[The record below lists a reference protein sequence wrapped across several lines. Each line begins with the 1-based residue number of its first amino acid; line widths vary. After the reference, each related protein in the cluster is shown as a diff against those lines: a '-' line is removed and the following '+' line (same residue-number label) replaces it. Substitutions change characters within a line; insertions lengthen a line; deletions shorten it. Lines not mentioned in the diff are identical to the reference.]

1 MIRRWTIAVWMLCA
15 VCIYPS
21 SRAEAR
27 PDASTQTRVEAMA
40 DRAGEQMTAKER
52 AAFEQLRQI
61 AGPSGRA
68 AIDLTDPV
76 QRLAYFGLLRMHG
89 ITRANRPALFAQFDR
104 AIETQSR
111 ERASGSPVRVSDCRL
126 PTQDA
131 NAPAA
136 QMGDFRDILDID
148 ATPDF
153 KTVSARALD
162 SVVDPAT
169 YVLDMIDVY
178 DEKWEKVLSSATD
191 EGFTKA
197 TGGCTDGACLD
208 PHLQI
213 FQTEKKAGNNSSG
226 GPVNVFGTFS
236 YRSAAHTYSPCLV
249 MLGGPVHGIPKSM
262 DLKDPSVQYGKD
274 PNRPIIICINRK
286 NKTAQYPNECDYG
299 PMMLGVHN
307 NDAHVQ
313 VYVVGNVVYN
323 DPLASFDASDAPQPN
338 IYGELTVIPPAT
350 GGACPVIPLEGKALL
365 SHFSVSTDRKTLTFN
380 WPPPSKSANG
390 KGDPADLG
398 NICWQQ
404 VANNSLWDFLLK
416 IHVKT
421 LDRAGAPTYAVY
433 AAFLSQLPASTL
445 AELKVPQLVFQ
456 LGCLKRGTQV
466 TMADGTRRAIEQ
478 VRIGDRVA
486 GPRGP
491 LKVQGVTTGTDT
503 RFVRIATAQAG
514 EAPLYVTETHPI
526 AVDGGRTMQG
536 SGPRLVEAEDLLT
549 TRAANPA
556 EALHV
561 LWTPGASAPRPQRFA
576 VEHVAGA
583 AFPVYNLTLERPDG
597 EPIARPEEAL
607 FYANG
612 IVVGD
617 NREQGA
623 LEQRKREA
631 ATRLPE
637 YRLGGLERVDFVNWR
652 AGEHRPSATPGTG
665 KVAQ

>member
-1 MIRRWTIAVWMLCA
+1 MLFALCMHQPA
-15 VCIYPS
+15 
-21 SRAEAR
+21 RAEVRA
-27 PDASTQTRVEAMA
+27 DAGAQTQVEARA
-40 DRAGEQMTAKER
+40 DHASAQMTAQER
-52 AAFEQLRQI
+52 AAFEQLRKI
-61 AGPSGRA
+61 AGKAGRGP
-68 AIDLTDPV
+68 IDLTDPV
-76 QRLAYFGLLRMHG
+76 QRLAYFSLLRMHG
-89 ITRANRPALFAQFDR
+89 ITRANRPALFAEFDR
-104 AIETQSR
+104 EIESQSR
-111 ERASGSPVRVSDCRL
+111 ERESGSPVRVSDCRL
-126 PTQDA
+126 PTQGA

-136 QMGDFRDILDID
+136 QIGDFRDILDID

-162 SVVDPAT
+162 TVVDPAT

-197 TGGCTDGACLD
+197 TGGCTDGTCLD

-213 FQTEKKAGNNSSG
+213 FQTDKKLGNNSSG
-226 GPVNVFGTFS
+226 GPINVFGTFS
-236 YRSAAHTYSPCLV
+236 YRSATHTYSPCLV

-274 PNRPIIICINRK
+274 PNRPIIVCINRA
-286 NKTAQYPNECDYG
+286 NKTVEYPNDCDYG
-299 PMMLGVHN
+299 PMMPGVHN
-307 NDAHVQ
+307 DDAHVQ

-323 DPLASFDASDAPQPN
+323 DPLAPFNASDAPQPN

-350 GGACPVIPLEGKALL
+350 GGACPVIPIEGKTLL
-365 SHFSVSTDRKTLTFN
+365 SHFSVSTDRRTLNFN

-390 KGDPADLG
+390 RGDPADLG
-398 NICWQQ
+398 KICWQQ

-416 IHVKT
+416 IHVRT
-421 LDRAGAPTYAVY
+421 LDQAGAPTYEVY
-433 AAFLSQLPASTL
+433 AAFLSRLPAST
-445 AELKVPQLVFQ
+445 AMELKVPQLVFQ
-456 LGCLKRGTQV
+456 LGCLKGGTQV
-466 TMADGTRRAIEQ
+466 TMADGTRKAIEQ
-478 VRIGDRVA
+478 VRMGERVA

-503 RFVRIATAQAG
+503 RFVRIATPQAG

-526 AVDGGRTMQG
+526 AVDGGRSVQG
-536 SGPRLVEAEDLLT
+536 SRPRLVEAEDLLR
-549 TRAANPA
+549 TRTANPA

-583 AFPVYNLTLERPDG
+583 AYPVYNLTLERPDG
-597 EPIARPEEAL
+597 EAIARPEEAL

-617 NREQGA
+617 NREQSA

-637 YRLGGLERVDFVNWR
+637 YRLGGLERVDFDNWR
-652 AGEHRPSATPGTG
+652 ARQLRLSATPGTG